1 MSLGDFL
8 GSAGSARVI
17 LDFIMIGVFG
27 GLYIVPLYTFIQ
39 VRTEPQIRSRVIA
52 ANNILNALFMVL
64 AGIMGMVLLGY
75 AGLGIPEFFLVL
87 VALNIIVALYIFS
100 VIPEFTM
107 RFLVWLLTHTMYR
120 VEGSSLEN
128 IPDEGAAVIVCNHV
142 SLMDGPLI
150 TGTCRRPIR
159 FVVYEPIYRMPFLHF
174 IFKTGRAIPIDSKT
188 KKPEV
193 YSRAMDEI
201 SKALREGEIVG
212 IFPEG
217 EMTRDGEVGA
227 FRPGIEKIIKRDP
240 VPVVPLALK
249 GLWGSFFSN
258 RGGYAM
264 THIPRRF
271 WSKVEL
277 EAAPPVRPDDVTAEG
292 LRQIVRGMRGEHR

>member
-1 MSLGDFL
+1 
-8 GSAGSARVI
+8 
-17 LDFIMIGVFG
+17 
-27 GLYIVPLYTFIQ
+27 
-39 VRTEPQIRSRVIA
+39 
-52 ANNILNALFMVL
+52 
-64 AGIMGMVLLGY
+64 
-75 AGLGIPEFFLVL
+75 
-87 VALNIIVALYIFS
+87 
-100 VIPEFTM
+100 
-107 RFLVWLLTHTMYR
+107 
-120 VEGSSLEN
+120 
-128 IPDEGAAVIVCNHV
+128 
-142 SLMDGPLI
+142 
-150 TGTCRRPIR
+150 
-159 FVVYEPIYRMPFLHF
+159 MPFLHF

-277 EAAPPVRPDDVTAEG
+277 EAAPPVRPDDVTAAG
-292 LRQIVRGMRGEHR
+292 LRQRVEQIRGEYN